1 MSGMLPPRSARSL
14 AEPDLPAL
22 QALIGRCLD
31 ADGGLPDAAS
41 VAFAR
46 RMFLS
51 GPGAAWR
58 DDGDA
63 LIAAAALGP
72 ERDGR
77 ITAAGA
83 VDPAFRGQGIGR
95 RLLDWTVAA
104 AAGRPLLIGTESLSK
119 PAERL
124 YARYGLHQVFAEL
137 VMRADLPGPVTGG
150 LAQDRLPQD
159 GRRQDGRRQD
169 GRRQDGRPQD
179 GRPQGGPLPAGLEL
193 RTWPGAEADFFAAYD
208 ASFRDRPG
216 FPGWTMQ
223 EWLDWTADDEDFRP
237 DLCLLAADQSGA
249 PAGFVTVGGNW
260 IVQAGVVPAW
270 RRRGLGAA
278 LMQAAMTGIA
288 AAGFG
293 SCWLTV
299 ATNNPGAI
307 SLYRTLGFAET
318 GCRARYAG

>member
-1 MSGMLPPRSARSL
+1 MVPPRLARSARSL
-14 AEPDLPAL
+14 AEPDRPAL

-41 VAFAR
+41 EAFVR

-51 GPGAAWR
+51 GPAAAWR
-58 DDGDA
+58 SDGDE
-63 LIAAAALGP
+63 LVAAAALGP

-83 VDPAFRGQGIGR
+83 VDPVFRGQGIGR
-95 RLLDWTVAA
+95 QLLDWTVAA
-104 AAGRPLLIGTESLSK
+104 AAGRPLLIGTESLSE

-124 YARYGLHQVFAEL
+124 YARYGLRQVFAEL

-150 LAQDRLPQD
+150 R
-159 GRRQDGRRQD
+159 
-169 GRRQDGRPQD
+169 
-179 GRPQGGPLPAGLEL
+179 LPAGLEL
-193 RTWPGAEADFFAAYD
+193 RNWPGAEAEFFAAYD

-216 FPGWTMQ
+216 FPGLTRQ
-223 EWLDWTADDEDFRP
+223 QWLGWTADDEDFRP
-237 DLCLLAADQSGA
+237 DLSLLAADQSGA
-249 PAGFVTVGGNW
+249 PAGFVTVGKNW

-270 RRRGLGAA
+270 RRRGLGTA
-278 LMQAAMTGIA
+278 LMQAAMAGMA
-288 AAGFG
+288 GAGFG

-307 SLYRTLGFAET
+307 SLYRALEFAQT
-318 GCRARYAG
+318 GCRARYAS